1 VNAQFAAF
9 RERVDRG
16 EHIDVAA
23 LLAEPDGWLKRASLT
38 YLVRQDRELAS
49 DAELEQIARA
59 MGGKLATFI
68 AGILVMRRVR
78 RDPADPIARADAA
91 TFGQAWLAKRL

>member
-1 VNAQFAAF
+1 VNAQFAEF
-9 RERVDRG
+9 RARVDAGDR
-16 EHIDVAA
+16 IDVAA

-38 YLVRQDRELAS
+38 HLVRQDRELAS
-49 DAELEQIARA
+49 DAELEHIARA

-78 RDPADPIARADAA
+78 RDPDDAAARADAKS
-91 TFGQAWLAKRL
+91 FGHAWLAKRL